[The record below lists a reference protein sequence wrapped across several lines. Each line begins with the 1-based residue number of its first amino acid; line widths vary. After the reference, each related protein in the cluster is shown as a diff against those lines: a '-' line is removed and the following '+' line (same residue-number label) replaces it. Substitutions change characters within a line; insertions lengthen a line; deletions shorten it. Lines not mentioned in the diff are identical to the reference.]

1 MVVFEWMSTVLHL
14 SYHLTLPYLFTKNYH
29 MQKWSTI
36 GKANRSN
43 LPYVH
48 KKGTKSFVAVQHEL
62 VSHYYLSLSCVTIV
76 VKAEYIN
83 L

>member
-1 MVVFEWMSTVLHL
+1 MDINSFASIL
-14 SYHLTLPYLFTKNYH
+14 SLDPALFVTKNYH
-29 MQKWSTI
+29 MQKRSTI

-76 VKAEYIN
+76 VKAEYRN